1 MRAVGARTPNSPWR
15 EPPART
21 HRARTHGVRTCRVR
35 TRRAQTYQSDGSGM
49 SELSVSTD
57 MTALCGNGVTCPNKR
72 YHSAPERPVENGRS
86 PQTPRE

>member
-1 MRAVGARTPNSPWR
+1 MRAIGARTPNSPWR

-21 HRARTHGVRTCRVR
+21 HRALTH
-35 TRRAQTYQSDGSGM
+35 RAQTYQSDGSGM

-57 MTALCGNGVTCPNKR
+57 MTALCGNGVTCPNTR
-72 YHSAPERPVENGRS
+72 YHRAPERPVENGRS